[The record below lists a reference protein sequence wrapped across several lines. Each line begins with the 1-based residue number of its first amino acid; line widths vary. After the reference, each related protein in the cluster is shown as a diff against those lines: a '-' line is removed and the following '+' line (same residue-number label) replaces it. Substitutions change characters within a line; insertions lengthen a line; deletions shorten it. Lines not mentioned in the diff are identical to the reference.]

1 MIGVQDKRELTNLV
15 SQLSDRNSIIL
26 AIHASVSTRV
36 QLSSHKQEDEVDFVF
51 RSGSQLER
59 LRYMF
64 LFSIL

>member
-36 QLSSHKQEDEVDFVF
+36 
-51 RSGSQLER
+51 
-59 LRYMF
+59 
-64 LFSIL
+64 